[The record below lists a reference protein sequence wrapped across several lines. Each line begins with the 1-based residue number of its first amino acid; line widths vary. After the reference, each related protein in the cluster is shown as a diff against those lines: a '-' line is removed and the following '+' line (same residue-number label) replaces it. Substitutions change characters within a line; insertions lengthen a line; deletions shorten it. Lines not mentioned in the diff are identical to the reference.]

1 MRSSW
6 SEPYLWVHLAGV
18 AAVPICLE
26 LCVIGLA
33 ASETKLPAA
42 LVWPIVA
49 LIGLTPIAWMQW
61 QRPFCIFSLTPFVLQ
76 PNQLS
81 EPQRRLLRRFKAPI
95 GRGITIAMGLV
106 AFGLL
111 VWIQQW
117 VPFATQLASLV
128 PAGALGGLG
137 LAAIG
142 FLLSHLF
149 LQVPA
154 SVLAV
159 LLTPEAKIQTAE
171 PYPVNA
177 IRREF
182 SLIGIPIKQIL
193 PPVTPAIALVPPTQQ
208 PSTQVKPAA
217 KSPSPPAAPPS
228 SASPT
233 VQTPPSPEVA
243 RAIPSPA
250 AQPQVLEAE
259 ILDPAD
265 MSFTADAVKLQ
276 AELESEQNSTEEA
289 VESEAVKA
297 TDQAT
302 DQATDRS
309 LESSASADAAVHPS
323 DTEDWDAEDGD
334 SDDENSA
341 DFASEEATAH
351 AASADLKAEGSTSE
365 ELDSDEL
372 DTAPD
377 LPEAASSSIATAADL
392 VTANPVTAAPVTVE
406 PATAAPV
413 TAEPPA
419 DSSLLID
426 PSETLVAVP
435 ESAALETASLPID
448 PANPFVLETEDL
460 LEPVPAGLEQGSREQ
475 GGSEQGGSEQEGKYI
490 GPHASATIVRII
502 PAGVFQTVIDAADR
516 SDASERESDSPATP
530 HASTTIVLIM
540 P

>member
-95 GRGITIAMGLV
+95 GRGITIAMGLM

-111 VWIQQW
+111 VWLQQW
-117 VPFATQLASLV
+117 VPFAAKLASLV
-128 PAGALGGLG
+128 PAGAVGGLG

-159 LLTPEAKIQTAE
+159 LLTPEAQIQTAE

-193 PPVTPAIALVPPTQQ
+193 PPVTPTIAPAPTVKQP
-208 PSTQVKPAA
+208 PSTVQPPEGPDFPATQTPKA
-217 KSPSPPAAPPS
+217 QPTASTETAQPADA
-228 SASPT
+228 SASVT
-233 VQTPPSPEVA
+233 
-243 RAIPSPA
+243 
-250 AQPQVLEAE
+250 QPQILEAE

-265 MSFTADAVKLQ
+265 MSFTGDAVKLQ
-276 AELESEQNSTEEA
+276 AELESEQDSTEEA

-297 TDQAT
+297 TDE
-302 DQATDRS
+302 ATDRS
-309 LESSASADAAVHPS
+309 LKSSVSIDTAVSPP
-323 DTEDWDAEDGD
+323 DRENWDAEDGD

-351 AASADLKAEGSTSE
+351 VASADLKAEVSTSE
-365 ELDSDEL
+365 ELDSNEPDV
-372 DTAPD
+372 APD
-377 LPEAASSSIATAADL
+377 LPEAAPSLITTAAD
-392 VTANPVTAAPVTVE
+392 PVTVDPVTVDPAIAN

-419 DSSLLID
+419 DSLPLID

-435 ESAALETASLPID
+435 EPAALETVSLPSD

-460 LEPVPAGLEQGSREQ
+460 LEPVPAGLGQGGREQ
-475 GGSEQGGSEQEGKYI
+475 GGEYI

-502 PAGVFQTVIDAADR
+502 PAGVSQAVIDGADR
-516 SDASERESDSPATP
+516 SAASEQESDSPATP
-530 HASTTIVLIM
+530 HASTTIVLII